1 MPLPYSRKSW
11 AFFMLSSIVALF
23 KIAALRPRYLALI
36 LFKAYAGLKSEVART
51 YLSILWWILDPL
63 LSMAVYYVVFEVLL
77 KSGTE
82 NFVAFLLVGL
92 VPWQW
97 FANSIQHSMGSIF
110 GNGQLMT
117 QVDLPKEIFPTIEIV
132 MDLVK
137 FGFVFMLLL
146 VFLWISGFDI
156 SKAYLALPL
165 VMAVELV
172 LLTGFAYLAAAIIPF
187 VPDLKLL
194 INALLNLVF
203 FLSGVFFSADSIP
216 EPYRPYFYLNPMAS
230 LIEAY
235 RAILMHGVW
244 PNWEMLGKT
253 GIVALVSLY
262 AAQWFICYFGR
273 LYPRIVEA

>member
-1 MPLPYSRKSW
+1 
-11 AFFMLSSIVALF
+11 MLSLFGITALH
-23 KIAALRPRYLALI
+23 PRYLPLI
-36 LFKAYAGLKSEVART
+36 LFKAAAGLKSEVART
-51 YLSILWWILDPL
+51 YLSVLWWILDPL

-82 NFVAFLLVGL
+82 NFVVFLLVGL

-97 FANSIQHSMGSIF
+97 FTNSIQHGMGAIS
-110 GNGQLMT
+110 GNGHLMT

-146 VFLWISGFDI
+146 VFLWLSGFDI
-156 SKAYLALPL
+156 SRAYLALPL
-165 VMAVELV
+165 VMAVELM

-187 VPDLKLL
+187 VPDLRLL
-194 INALLNLVF
+194 INALLNLAF
-203 FLSGVFFSADSIP
+203 FLSGIFFAADSIP
-216 EPYRPYFYLNPMAS
+216 EPYRPYFYLNPMAG

-244 PNWEMLGKT
+244 PDWEKLGKI
-253 GIVALVSLY
+253 GIMALISFYVAQGL
-262 AAQWFICYFGR
+262 IRYFGR